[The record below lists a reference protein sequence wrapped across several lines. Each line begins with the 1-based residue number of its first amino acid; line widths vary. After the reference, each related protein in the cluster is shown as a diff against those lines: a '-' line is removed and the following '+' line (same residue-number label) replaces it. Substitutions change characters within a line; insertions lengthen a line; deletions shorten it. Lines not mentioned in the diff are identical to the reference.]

1 MCPEIP
7 HERQAQKRWQQLN
20 SINIKTNNMKLNRFI
35 PFIILSTIVISCSS
49 PESNSVGKKDELQKN
64 TPPTMKMT
72 TEVPE
77 GVATPDVLE
86 TSIGTL
92 TSFDGIPDDETTK
105 RVYDNLDF
113 MRATQAYLST
123 IQVSSMAA
131 METGMRKFG
140 EPNTTVLIFE
150 ELMDSKSLWLTPN
163 TVSVYMGCWMELGD
177 EPMVI
182 ETPPN
187 VLGFIDDAWFKYVID
202 FGNAGPDKGQG
213 GKFLILPP
221 GYEGTVPNG
230 YFVARSETFGN
241 WVIWRGF
248 QVDGSPQPAVQTTKE
263 RFKMYPLSMRANPPK
278 MNFINGSGTFSNTI
292 HRMDYGYWEELNKTI
307 QDEPLTGLEPEV
319 RGLLASIG
327 IEKGKPFQP
336 DERMKKILTDAANVA
351 AVTARALTAKPRDMA
366 FYQYPGERVWTSPI
380 IEGHYDFMMNG
391 ARLLD
396 SRAYMH
402 FYATGITPAMSVKM
416 VGVGSQ
422 YLIAYLDANK
432 NILDGSK
439 TYKIHLPPN
448 VPAKDFWSFT
458 LYDNQTRSMLQ
469 TDQRFPGIDNNQKG
483 MKQNDDGSFDIYFA
497 PQPPVGF
504 ENNWIQTVP
513 GKSWNTIFRL
523 YGPLEPFYDKTWI
536 PSDPELVK

>member
-1 MCPEIP
+1 M
-7 HERQAQKRWQQLN
+7 
-20 SINIKTNNMKLNRFI
+20 NIKINKMKLNGFI
-35 PFIILSTIVISCSS
+35 LFTILSIIVISCGS
-49 PESNSVGKKDELQKN
+49 PETNSAGQKDQLQKDM
-64 TPPTMKMT
+64 PPKMKMT

-77 GVATPDVLE
+77 GVATPDILE

-92 TSFDGIPDDETTK
+92 TSFDGVPDDETTK
-105 RVYDNLDF
+105 KVYDNLDF

-131 METGMRKFG
+131 METGMRTFG
-140 EPNTTVLIFE
+140 EPNTTAMIFE

-187 VLGFIDDAWFKYVID
+187 VLGFVDDAWFNYVVD

-221 GYEGTVPNG
+221 GYEGTVPDG
-230 YFVARSETFGN
+230 YFVARSQSFGN

-248 QVDGSPQPAVQTTKE
+248 QVDGSAQPAVQATKE
-263 RFKMYPLSMRANPPK
+263 HFKMYPLSMKDNPPK
-278 MNFINGSGTFSNTI
+278 MNFVNVSGKFHNTI

-327 IEKGKPFQP
+327 IEKGKSFQP
-336 DERMKKILTDAANVA
+336 DERMKKILTDASNVA
-351 AVTARALTAKPRDMA
+351 AVTARALTAKPKDIA
-366 FYQYPGERVWTSPI
+366 FYQYPGERVWTNPF

-396 SRAYMH
+396 SRVYMH

-416 VGVGSQ
+416 VGKGSQ

-432 NILDGSK
+432 NVLDGSK

-497 PQPPVGF
+497 PESPVGF